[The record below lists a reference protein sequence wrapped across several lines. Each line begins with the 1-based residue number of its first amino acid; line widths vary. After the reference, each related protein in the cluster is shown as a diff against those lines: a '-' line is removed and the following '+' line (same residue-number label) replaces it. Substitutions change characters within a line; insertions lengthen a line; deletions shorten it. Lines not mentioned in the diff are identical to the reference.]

1 MPHSG
6 EYNIV
11 TENRKELRI
20 RASGSGHLRIFK
32 YVTLGAAV
40 IDVCRSG
47 LQLEVDEP
55 VQLGRKIEL
64 RLPKLMVF
72 GRVVR
77 CQPDGP
83 GLYRLGIAI
92 DHVFDSTPR
101 PTLIKASRRKA
112 A

>member
-20 RASGSGHLRIFK
+20 RASGSGQLRIFK

-55 VQLGRKIEL
+55 VQIGRKIEL

-77 CQPDGP
+77 CRREGT
-83 GLYRLGIAI
+83 GLYRVGISI
-92 DHVFDSTPR
+92 DHVIDSTPR